1 MAKYTMIVTEEDERY
16 TNKEKGLSFFA
27 ENPWEGCLNSIVYG
41 DTADELMTK
50 AAKAEGLFYQLYE
63 SKTGKLVGRG
73 VVSIDALDDDISE
86 YEKSSIIYIG
96 YLDIPMKAVMENG
109 TIRKANAMV
118 EFDSIE
124 EIPELIE
131 ESVENT
137 KLALEEEADM
147 PVISIECIGKNDENN
162 YTGFL
167 NVYMIAVM
175 EDGSIRKA
183 TTNFQFD
190 SVNEVSE
197 LIKESFETTRI
208 SFQKG
213 ANMKVLSFECVPID
227 EFMYMMQFD

>member
-1 MAKYTMIVTEEDERY
+1 
-16 TNKEKGLSFFA
+16 
-27 ENPWEGCLNSIVYG
+27 
-41 DTADELMTK
+41 
-50 AAKAEGLFYQLYE
+50 
-63 SKTGKLVGRG
+63 
-73 VVSIDALDDDISE
+73 
-86 YEKSSIIYIG
+86 
-96 YLDIPMKAVMENG
+96 MKAVMENG

-147 PVISIECIGKNDENN
+147 PVISIECIEKNDENN

-167 NVYMIAVM
+167 DVYMIAVM

-183 TTNFQFD
+183 TTSFQFD